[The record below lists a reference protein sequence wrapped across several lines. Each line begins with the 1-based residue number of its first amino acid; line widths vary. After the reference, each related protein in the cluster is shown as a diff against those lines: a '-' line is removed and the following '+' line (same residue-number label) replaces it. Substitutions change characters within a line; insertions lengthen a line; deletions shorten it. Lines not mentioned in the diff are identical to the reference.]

1 MIDRAIQV
9 HLKKLAGVYP
19 VVTITGPRQSGK
31 TTLAK
36 ITFSGYDYVSL
47 ENFDLRQMAES
58 DPRGFLKR
66 YAAPVIFDEIQRAP
80 WLLSYLQT
88 LVDDDQSPGQYILTG
103 SHQPQLEQG
112 VSQSLAGRTGVL
124 RLLPLSISELTAA
137 GFHLERDQYIHQ
149 GFMPRLFSTGLE
161 AKDLYRDYF
170 STYVEKDVRL
180 MLNIKD
186 LNSFETF
193 VKMLAGRIGQL
204 LNLTALA
211 DDIGISVPTI
221 KAWLSVLE
229 ASFIVCQL
237 PCYYENFGK
246 RLVKN
251 KKIYFTEVGLASWL
265 LGIDSSEQVARDPLF
280 GALFENMV
288 VMEILKTRCNAGEMP
303 DLYFLRDSQGFEI
316 DLLFKQSHTR
326 LVPMEIKGGMTWNRG
341 FCGNLLKLRKLS
353 EKFTPG
359 FVIYAGDLTPEI
371 EGIQYLNFKDAA
383 SAVK

>member
-1 MIDRAIQV
+1 MIDREIQV
-9 HLKKLAGVYP
+9 YLKKLAGVYP
-19 VVTITGPRQSGK
+19 VVTLTGPRQSGK

-36 ITFSGYDYVSL
+36 MTFPDYAYVSL
-47 ENFDLRQMAES
+47 ENYDLRQMAES
-58 DPRGFLKR
+58 DPRGFLR
-66 YAAPVIFDEIQRAP
+66 QYTAPVIFDEIQRAP

-88 LVDDDQSPGQYILTG
+88 LVDEDQSPGQYILTG

-112 VSQSLAGRTGVL
+112 VSQSLAGRTGIL
-124 RLLPLSISELTAA
+124 RLLPLSISELAA
-137 GFHLERDQYIHQ
+137 VGIHLERDQYIHR
-149 GFMPRLFSTGLE
+149 GFMPRLFNTGLE
-161 AKDLYRDYF
+161 AKDMYRDYF
-170 STYVEKDVRL
+170 STYVEKDVRQL
-180 MLNIKD
+180 LNIKD
-186 LNSFETF
+186 LNAFETF

-204 LNLTALA
+204 LNLTSLS

-229 ASFIVCQL
+229 ASFIIWQL

-265 LGIDSSEQVARDPLF
+265 LGIDSPEQVARDPLF

-288 VMEILKTRCNAGEMP
+288 MMEILKSRCNTGEMP
-303 DLYFLRDSQGFEI
+303 ELYFFRDSQGLEI
-316 DLLFKQSHTR
+316 DLLFKQSHTQ
-326 LVPMEIKGGMTWNRG
+326 LIPMEIKGGMTWNRS
-341 FCGNLLKLRKLS
+341 FCTNLLKLRKLS

-359 FVIYAGDLTPEI
+359 FVIYAGELTPQI